1 QEHRSSRKM
10 AEITAATVM
19 KLRKMSGQGMMDC
32 KKALGETDGDL
43 DKAMELLRKKGLA
56 TLEKRAGRDTTE
68 GCVLCETTDDS
79 KAAVM
84 VSLCCETDFVAKS
97 EEFVAVA
104 KKLLE
109 CGFAAP
115 VEQGGEAL
123 MDVDCGGKKFSE
135 ILTDAVSKTGEKTEV
150 GDFTRYTLDGTG
162 VIGTYVHFNNKV
174 GSMVEVETSSDA
186 VSSAVKPVAD
196 GICMH
201 ITAMNPMSLDPD
213 SFDAEAIEK
222 ERRIAAE
229 QVKDKP
235 ANIIDKIIDG
245 KIKKFLKD
253 NCLVEQAFVKDDSK
267 TVAEALKEA
276 AKAGG
281 GEAKIKRFVR
291 IEIG

>member
-1 QEHRSSRKM
+1 M
-10 AEITAATVM
+10 AEITAAAVM

-68 GCVLCETTDDS
+68 GRVLCGMTDDS
-79 KAAVM
+79 KTAVM

-97 EEFVAVA
+97 DDFVAA
-104 KKLLE
+104 SEKLLE

-115 VEQGGEAL
+115 VEQGAESL
-123 MDVDCGGKKFSE
+123 MDVECDGRKFSD
-135 ILTDAVSKTGEKTEV
+135 ILTDAVSKTGEKTEI
-150 GDFTRYTLDGTG
+150 GDFLRYTLAGTG

-174 GSMVEVETSSDA
+174 GAMVEVETSGDDIA
-186 VSSAVKPVAD
+186 CAVKPVAD

-201 ITAMNPMSLDPD
+201 ITAMNPMALDQN
-213 SFDAEAIEK
+213 SFDPEVIEK
-222 ERRIAAE
+222 ERAIAAE

-235 ANIIDKIIDG
+235 ANIIEKIVDG
-245 KIKKFLKD
+245 KVNKFLKD
-253 NCLVEQAFVKDDSK
+253 NCLVEQTFVKDDSK
-267 TVAEALKEA
+267 TVGQALAEA
-276 AKAGG
+276 AKAAG